1 MNLKI
6 MTRHH
11 TKTGLALT
19 AAGALTLSI
28 LAACGGGST
37 STGGSP
43 ATSGSS
49 TATPTAMTGT
59 VAIGN
64 ALVGANVLVIDSTG
78 KNASTT

>member
-1 MNLKI
+1 MNFKT

-11 TKTGLALT
+11 TKTGLLLT
-19 AAGALTLSI
+19 AVGASALSI

-37 STGGSP
+37 NTGGS
-43 ATSGSS
+43 TTTSS